1 MRVRARLGGL
11 VAAAGVAA
19 LVVPFMAGSPAQ
31 AAGETDLSIT
41 KTVATAAPPV
51 TYIPALSD
59 VRNGGSAT
67 FGRDGITIRTT
78 GPTDKTAN
86 YWAQSGP
93 IPSSASMSWT
103 QTQGIFMPGMQI
115 IFDADGI
122 LGNHVDDWNIL
133 VNVPSD
139 NGSNWWLTPSSSATA
154 KALAPSCQP
163 TCSGPLVNGYPWY
176 GSLAS
181 WVTALGPNAK
191 VYAVGYSLGSGASG
205 VNSGVL
211 ASMTYGTHSYDFTR
225 HYTPSLKAAPGDTV
239 EYQLTV
245 SNGAAGANA
254 TGVQVN
260 DVLPADLTYVPDS
273 LEYTGPSWCAV
284 TGQTLSCAGGTLPAG
299 SSAKVWFKATI
310 SDTVSSAG
318 LGSTIGHNVD
328 VQKQEVFADLTAGQT
343 KSFTVLCP
351 SGYVPTDGG
360 LLVDAVD
367 QDGYYSDIVVAKSV
381 PTTVGAVQ
389 GWLVK
394 VSNLG
399 DQRGQGKVKVTCLDK
414 TIGSANGHTHDVV
427 VAASNGAQ
435 GIAAASTNN
444 NGELVTVTCPT
455 GYTPV
460 APQHTVS
467 SGIAVI
473 RSSYADGSSWK
484 WLVDHETGTAA
495 TFDVQ
500 CLAPETTSSNGHTA
514 TLPISTSSYTISAD
528 PESRTDEVVQCGPSK
543 HGIVGGYAGEHAE
556 LLSLGKEQ
564 RGNNYMFR
572 FWNDDWDHAYEAD
585 LSVTC
590 VGVRTADEPVY
601 YRISNT
607 ATISSAAADLNPAD
621 NSSTADIAI
630 VGDAVQPAGG
640 VVVDPSGDRLKSGGY
655 VRNVVLGVTCTSA
668 CAFTVKVLQGSTVVA
683 KATKSLAASPDP
695 RFVNVPTTSAGK
707 NLAHNDVVTVKIKTA
722 TGTTSTTVTLH

>member
-1 MRVRARLGGL
+1 
-11 VAAAGVAA
+11 
-19 LVVPFMAGSPAQ
+19 
-31 AAGETDLSIT
+31 
-41 KTVATAAPPV
+41 
-51 TYIPALSD
+51 
-59 VRNGGSAT
+59 
-67 FGRDGITIRTT
+67 
-78 GPTDKTAN
+78 
-86 YWAQSGP
+86 
-93 IPSSASMSWT
+93 
-103 QTQGIFMPGMQI
+103 
-115 IFDADGI
+115 
-122 LGNHVDDWNIL
+122 
-133 VNVPSD
+133 VPSD

-163 TCSGPLVNGYPWY
+163 ACTGTLVNGYPWF
-176 GSLAS
+176 GALSD

-225 HYTPSLKAAPGDTV
+225 HYTSSLKAAPGETV

-245 SNGAAGANA
+245 ANGPTGDDA
-254 TGVQVN
+254 TGVTVN
-260 DVLPADLTYVPDS
+260 DVLPADLTPDPSS
-273 LEYTGPSWCAV
+273 LEFTGSDWCDFS
-284 TGQTLSCAGGTLPAG
+284 GNTLSCTGGTLPHG
-299 SSAKVWFKATI
+299 NSASVWFKATI
-310 SDTVSSAG
+310 SDDVSSAG

-343 KSFTVLCP
+343 KTFKVLCP

-367 QDGYYSDIVVAKSV
+367 QGGYYSDIVVAKST
-381 PTTVGAVQ
+381 PTVVGSVQ
-389 GWLVK
+389 GWLVTA
-394 VSNLG
+394 SNLG
-399 DQRGQGKVKVTCLDK
+399 DERGQGKVKVTCLDK
-414 TIGSANGHTHDVV
+414 TIGSSSGHTHDVLV
-427 VAASNGAQ
+427 SASNGPSS
-435 GIAAASTNN
+435 ILASSPNDD
-444 NGELVTVTCPT
+444 GELVTVSCPA
-455 GYTPV
+455 GSTPV
-460 APQHTVS
+460 APQHTVT

-484 WLVDHETGTAA
+484 WLVDHEVGTAA

-514 TLPISTSSYTISAD
+514 TLPLTTSSYTISAD

-543 HGIVGGYAGEHAE
+543 NGIVGGYDGEDAE
-556 LLSLGKEQ
+556 LLSLGKES

-572 FWNDDWDHAYEAD
+572 FWNDDWDHTWDAD

-601 YRISNT
+601 YHIRNT
-607 ATISSAAADLNPAD
+607 ATISTSPAVPDLSTAD

-630 VGDAVQPAGG
+630 VGDTVQPAGG

-655 VRNVVLGVTCTSA
+655 VRKVVLGVTCTSA

-683 KATKSLAASPDP
+683 KATKSLSASPDP

-722 TGTTSTTVTLH
+722 TGTTSSTVTLH